1 MYNTD
6 PSCSTAVSTGYASR
20 RSSGY
25 KSLEQLFRVLLFS
38 KVSTQHI
45 ILEKF
50 WKWLP
55 PPPPPYYFALKPYA
69 SSRGN
74 QNLSGLSSEV
84 LKLRLQALNLPIT
97 ESKEQLF
104 NCLKR
109 TLPGKVARLTTV
121 QPKRVSKAKARKGCP
136 ATRTTTVTER
146 SSEMYSG
153 VSTLTFHCFCPTH
166 YTSPRPLNF
175 SSVWTTRPQAP
186 WVLRL
191 PWSER
196 KNR

>member
-6 PSCSTAVSTGYASR
+6 LSCSTAVSTGYASR

-45 ILEKF
+45 IHE
-50 WKWLP
+50 KWL
-55 PPPPPYYFALKPYA
+55 PPPPYYFALELYA

-84 LKLRLQALNLPIT
+84 LKLRLQALNLPIR
-97 ESKEQLF
+97 ESKGQLF

-109 TLPGKVARLTTV
+109 TLPGKVARSTTV
-121 QPKRVSKAKARKGCP
+121 QPK
-136 ATRTTTVTER
+136 
-146 SSEMYSG
+146 
-153 VSTLTFHCFCPTH
+153 
-166 YTSPRPLNF
+166 
-175 SSVWTTRPQAP
+175 
-186 WVLRL
+186 
-191 PWSER
+191 
-196 KNR
+196 

>member
-20 RSSGY
+20 HSSGY

-97 ESKEQLF
+97 ESKGQLF

-121 QPKRVSKAKARKGCP
+121 QPKRVSKAKARKECP

-153 VSTLTFHCFCPTH
+153 VSTLTFHYFCLTH

>member
-55 PPPPPYYFALKPYA
+55 PPPYYFALEPYA

-97 ESKEQLF
+97 ESKGQLF

-121 QPKRVSKAKARKGCP
+121 QPKWVSKAKVRKGCP

-153 VSTLTFHCFCPTH
+153 VSKLTFHYFCPTH